1 MRVLV
6 TGHHGYVGSIV
17 TDVLQRHGH
26 EIVGFDTFFY
36 DGCDLWEDSQ
46 DVEALRRDVRDVTAA
61 DLENF
66 EAVVHLAGLSNDP
79 LGALR
84 PELTL
89 AINADASV
97 ALARAARDSGVSRFI
112 FASSCSMYGATGAE
126 DAVDES
132 APLAPLTAYAESK
145 ARAEQ
150 GIGALANESFSPV
163 FMRNAT
169 VYGASPRLRID
180 LVLNNLVGWAFTT
193 GRVRVLSDGT
203 PWRPLIH
210 VADVAAATAAILAA
224 ERQVIH
230 NEAFNVGLDTENYQ
244 VRELAEIVRETVP
257 GCEVEYADAG
267 NPDPRSYRVNFGK
280 FHQAFPDAGLSWSA
294 PAGARELLDAYRAA
308 GLRSEQLDD
317 PSFTRLRALQRRL
330 EAGELDDSLRWRQPA
345 LTIG

>member
-1 MRVLV
+1 MRILV

-17 TDVLQRHGH
+17 TRHLQREGH
-26 EIVGFDTFFY
+26 EVVGLDTFFY
-36 DGCDLWEDSQ
+36 DGCDLWDDSQ
-46 DVEALRRDVRDVTAA
+46 NVEVLRRDVRDVTAA
-61 DLENF
+61 ELENF
-66 EAVVHLAGLSNDP
+66 EAIVHLAGLSNDP

-145 ARAEQ
+145 VRAEQ
-150 GIGALANESFSPV
+150 GIRALADDSFSPV

-257 GCEVEYADAG
+257 GCEVEYAAGG
-267 NPDPRSYRVNFGK
+267 NPDPRSYCVDFGR
-280 FHQAFPDAGLSWSA
+280 FHRAFPDAGLSWSA

-345 LTIG
+345 LTLG